1 MGIAWSKSA
10 FSPPAATAQ
19 RVIAPR
25 KISHYTI
32 LSLSR
37 KFKMGSQKVPR
48 YQGRITS
55 WKDDQGFG
63 FITPNGGGPAVFVHI
78 SAFSRRGARPVSN
91 DIVTYH
97 LGANEKGPRAEQ
109 VILVRD
115 AVLRKSSLDSP
126 TGSLIAAAGF
136 LGFVTLGV
144 FAGKLPLALLGLYF
158 VMSTLAFCTYA
169 ADKSAARKNTWR
181 TSESTLHML
190 GLIGGWPGALV
201 AQQALRHKSKK
212 ASFRT
217 VFWATVLINCGILIW
232 FFTPPGA
239 EALSALLGTV

>member
-1 MGIAWSKSA
+1 
-10 FSPPAATAQ
+10 
-19 RVIAPR
+19 
-25 KISHYTI
+25 
-32 LSLSR
+32 
-37 KFKMGSQKVPR
+37 MGSQKAPR

-109 VILVRD
+109 VAFVRD
-115 AVLRKSSLDSP
+115 AALRKSSLDSS

-144 FAGKLPLALLGLYF
+144 FAGKLPFALLGVYV
-158 VMSTLAFCTYA
+158 VMSILAFSAYA
-169 ADKSAARKNTWR
+169 ADKSAARKNAWR

-190 GLIGGWPGALV
+190 GLVGGWPGALV
-201 AQQALRHKSKK
+201 AQQVLRHKSKK
-212 ASFRT
+212 TSFRI
-217 VFWATVLINCGILIW
+217 VFWATVLINCGILLW
-232 FFTPPGA
+232 FLTPSGA
-239 EALSALLGTV
+239 MVLSDVLGAA